1 MRRKTVMDRM
11 IKKLMPFT
19 AAAVLR
25 TSASAHAQVGALD
38 GMPSAS
44 TLAASGG
51 LSPSVMPPQST
62 EMPTHA
68 PSMPNF
74 RITNN
79 GPGGMQRPPGWLP
92 RFH

>member
-1 MRRKTVMDRM
+1 MRRKMVMDRM

-19 AAAVLR
+19 AAAVLL
-25 TSASAHAQVGALD
+25 TSASAHVQVAALD

-44 TLAASGG
+44 ALAASGG

-68 PSMPNF
+68 PGIPNF
-74 RITNN
+74 RITNY
-79 GPGGMQRPPGWLP
+79 GPGGMQRPPGSQP